1 MTQNSLN
8 YCMILNT
15 YKKDLDEVILT
26 DVVKKFCRE
35 CEVSLNRFGKFSD
48 KEIPQQFWKM
58 MSVAALTF

>member
-1 MTQNSLN
+1 
-8 YCMILNT
+8 MILNA
-15 YKKDLDEVILT
+15 YKKALDEVNLT
-26 DVVKKFCRE
+26 DVVNKFCRK